1 MMRQASDNRPWYR
14 ETAMIIVLAVL
25 GATMVSASVIIGF
38 AVTSDDPLVISDQ
51 EYQQL
56 RDEFRATEAR
66 DEHDD
71 AAEEDGQDDD

>member
-1 MMRQASDNRPWYR
+1 MMRQQSDNRPWYR
-14 ETAMIIVLAVL
+14 ETAMMIVLAVL

-66 DEHDD
+66 DDYD
-71 AAEEDGQDDD
+71 AAEDNSEDDD